1 MKQSISDFQHQS
13 SQMLSVSGNVRSTWN
28 DVVGEA
34 FYRDIIEP
42 LKEQSSEM
50 TTAMDELH
58 STLLNLK
65 SEIDKI

>member
-1 MKQSISDFQHQS
+1 
-13 SQMLSVSGNVRSTWN
+13 MLSVSGNVRSTWN

-50 TTAMDELH
+50 TTAMHELH